1 MLVLLAVYYLFI
13 HPLFLRHFLPTL
25 AMARKKITRD
35 KLIAHAKANSYK
47 NSLRG
52 RNKHRNKAKQ
62 DQDAALDC
70 YIL

>member
-13 HPLFLRHFLPTL
+13 HPLFLRHFLPTP

-35 KLIAHAKANSYK
+35 KLIARAKANSYK

-52 RNKHRNKAKQ
+52 RNKHRNKAKR